1 MNNLKEFKF
10 KKDSFI
16 GGWFI
21 SEKVCDDLI
30 TFKDDNLNS
39 FHQGKLLNKNNEVDL
54 NDKDS
59 LDLGIKPN
67 TTQLVFLNYELELQ
81 KVLNRYVKKYNEV
94 NLLNRFS
101 IIENYNIQHYKK
113 NSGYRKWHFERSSKD
128 LSSRVLVFMTYLNDV
143 GKSGTEFLYQNV
155 KVPAKK
161 GLTLIWPTDWTHT
174 HRGIIS
180 KNKEKTIVTGWFNF
194 Q

>member
-30 TFKDDNLNS
+30 TFKDDNINS

-59 LDLGIKPN
+59 LAFKLVDLGFD
-67 TTQLVFLNYELELQ
+67 VWLN
-81 KVLNRYVKKYNEV
+81 NSRG
-94 NLLNRFS
+94 NRFS
-101 IIENYNIQHYKK
+101 KEHTYLDIQHY
-113 NSGYRKWHFERSSKD
+113 NP
-128 LSSRVLVFMTYLNDV
+128 
-143 GKSGTEFLYQNV
+143 Q
-155 KVPAKK
+155 VPM
-161 GLTLIWPTDWTHT
+161 IPTDF
-174 HRGIIS
+174 
-180 KNKEKTIVTGWFNF
+180 K
-194 Q
+194 